1 MAQRSTAWS
10 PANSSSTVTYLSLYS
25 SLESTISYL
34 FAIITNKLT
43 FASTLQASCHRPSPA
58 RHTSE
63 FKSIIDAALSEYEK
77 KTRKHLL
84 GHPIATVLRRCDSV
98 DAILAIFQGQAE
110 AFQCPLHVFWDPWWG
125 CRGVRPN
132 VPLQTFLQQ
141 GPYLLDN
148 EVRPLHKTTY
158 GKYGFQDGVRVARL
172 LQERGMDTNRI
183 RNDQCRPLRVA
194 SYCGKLGV
202 VQLLL
207 GRGTRVDVEA
217 ASKCAIP
224 LHWGEYESREDDTH
238 LGRLLLECDLD
249 VSARGEEKWTPLH
262 ATSYYGKPE
271 IVRPL
276 LDRGAEAIAEADNG
290 DT

>member
-1 MAQRSTAWS
+1 M
-10 PANSSSTVTYLSLYS
+10 NSVADVLYMFS
-25 SLESTISYL
+25 G
-34 FAIITNKLT
+34 
-43 FASTLQASCHRPSPA
+43 TLGGVAGVVC
-58 RHTSE
+58 
-63 FKSIIDAALSEYEK
+63 
-77 KTRKHLL
+77 
-84 GHPIATVLRRCDSV
+84 LRNDL
-98 DAILAIFQGQAE
+98 I
-110 AFQCPLHVFWDPWWG
+110 
-125 CRGVRPN
+125 VRPN

-207 GRGTRVDVEA
+207 ERGTRVDVEV
-217 ASKCAIP
+217 ASKRAIP

-238 LGRLLLECDLD
+238 LGRLLLERDLD

-262 ATSYYGKPE
+262 AASYYGKPE

-290 DT
+290 DTWFRVVNTNPRKMVSALPDYYWSAAQT